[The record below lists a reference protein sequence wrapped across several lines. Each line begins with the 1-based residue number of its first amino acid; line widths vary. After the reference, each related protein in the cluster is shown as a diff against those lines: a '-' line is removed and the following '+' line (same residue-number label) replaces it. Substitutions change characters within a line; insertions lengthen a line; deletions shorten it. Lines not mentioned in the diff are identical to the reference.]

1 MAKKRTVSRGA
12 RQLGK
17 LTRLYE
23 SRSDQM
29 KYCDWRRGRRC
40 HAGKIK
46 QQRARRKRKCSE
58 KQPTADKRLYALINP
73 PTPSPLTL

>member
-12 RQLGK
+12 RQFGK

-29 KYCDWRRGRRC
+29 KYCDWRRGRPLPRW
-40 HAGKIK
+40 KEK
-46 QQRARRKRKCSE
+46 TTTSKTEEEVLRKTTNRR
-58 KQPTADKRLYALINP
+58 QT
-73 PTPSPLTL
+73 TLCP